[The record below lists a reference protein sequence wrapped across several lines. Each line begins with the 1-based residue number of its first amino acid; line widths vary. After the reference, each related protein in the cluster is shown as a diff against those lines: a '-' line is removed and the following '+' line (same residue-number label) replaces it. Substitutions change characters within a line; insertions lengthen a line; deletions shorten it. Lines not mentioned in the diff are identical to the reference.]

1 MQRKEPRNT
10 FDRASRRLPAF
21 LFAGLI
27 GGLLLGVIFGNI
39 PFGVAGGVVL
49 APLAW
54 FASGFRRS

>member
-21 LFAGLI
+21 GLI

-39 PFGVAGGVVL
+39 PFGVAAGVLL

-54 FASGFRRS
+54 LASGFRRS